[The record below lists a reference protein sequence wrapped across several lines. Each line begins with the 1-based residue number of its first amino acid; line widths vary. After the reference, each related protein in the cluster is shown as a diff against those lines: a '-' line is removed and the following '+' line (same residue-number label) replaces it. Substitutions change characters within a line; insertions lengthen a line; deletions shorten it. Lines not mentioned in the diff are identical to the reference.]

1 MSKEKLLRELQELL
15 DELFTPAIPREY
27 EHGKKGGLEK

>member
-15 DELFTPAIPREY
+15 DELFTPAIS
-27 EHGKKGGLEK
+27 EKLDQIRKRGSIK